1 MKKAATSAVKYAK
14 VAVKAVIKA
23 GKAVVATA
31 KGIVAAIVA
40 GSWIA
45 VLIIVI
51 MVLIG
56 LVVGSVYAVFTPS
69 EDGGMTIHSVK
80 ADLEREYH
88 QRQAELIAEQD
99 YDILNY
105 EGEPAPWSEVF
116 AVYAVKLN
124 FGDDLQ
130 EVATFD
136 EDKAEILREIF
147 WDMNSISVRT
157 ESRTSTVTRYETDAE
172 GGACGDP
179 GESYF
184 GCSDSGNEQYERE

>member
-1 MKKAATSAVKYAK
+1 M
-14 VAVKAVIKA
+14 
-23 GKAVVATA
+23 
-31 KGIVAAIVA
+31 
-40 GSWIA
+40 
-45 VLIIVI
+45 
-51 MVLIG
+51 
-56 LVVGSVYAVFTPS
+56 F
-69 EDGGMTIHSVK
+69 
-80 ADLEREYH
+80 
-88 QRQAELIAEQD
+88 AEQD

-172 GGACGDP
+172 GKLVEIQEKVTLVALTVVTNNMSADEISVEYGFTVKQEEMLDELLSEESVNFWEEIL
-179 GESYF
+179 GE
-184 GCSDSGNEQYERE
+184 